1 MVLNA
6 ASSDKVATHSFSC
19 LHCSSAHHDFCAEM
33 LVLFCGGH
41 FVYYSCR
48 LLVASCVDIVVQVR
62 VAACCVLLEKK
73 DFEINWTLCLKTTNF
88 T

>member
-19 LHCSSAHHDFCAEM
+19 LHCSSAHHDFRAEM

-48 LLVASCVDIVVQVR
+48 LLASCVDIVVQVR

-73 DFEINWTLCLKTTNF
+73 DFEI
-88 T
+88 